1 MNKTNPSFSS
11 PSSFSLSN
19 PFFAQ
24 TVTIAIVIAVH
35 RNDCQQCMQSALSP
49 LPAALSGGSCS
60 NDSPNTA
67 NI

>member
-1 MNKTNPSFSS
+1 MKKTIPSFNS
-11 PSSFSLSN
+11 PSSFSLFN

-35 RNDCQQCMQSALSP
+35 CNARQRCMRPALSP
-49 LPAALSGGSCS
+49 LPAACSGGSGGD
-60 NDSPNTA
+60 NSPDTA

>member
-1 MNKTNPSFSS
+1 MKKTNPSFNS

-35 RNDCQQCMQSALSP
+35 CNNRQRCMRPALSP
-49 LPAALSGGSCS
+49 LLTARSGSSRS
-60 NDSPNTA
+60 NNSLNTA